1 MDESQVILSVVLV
14 VVLVLLVVI
23 VVLRVVFPPI
33 RPITI
38 EPEQREH
45 IQRANHDQ
53 K

>member
-1 MDESQVILSVVLV
+1 MDESQVILSAVLV

>member
-1 MDESQVILSVVLV
+1 MDESQIILSAVLV

-23 VVLRVVFPPI
+23 VVVRVVFPPI
-33 RPITI
+33 QPITV

-45 IQRANHDQ
+45 IQRTSGDQ